1 MILYQM
7 KCSTTQQNM
16 IQIVQISFV
25 GCLETL
31 PSMMKLR
38 RRTPTCTTGS
48 SSAALLVE
56 NLNLIH
62 RTGMTF
68 PLLVLRSGT
77 EKLLIQTSNI
87 FFNYF
92 ILFYFW
98 CLTPQCLS
106 SMSWSKRAGLQTYG
120 CWPNAENY
128 CTRCSFACMVSL
140 HTNSWFLSE
149 TTPLLIF
156 ILFARIAGNGASEK
170 NLKEGVCA
178 QFEKN
183 FAKAKWRV
191 RGIALLAFLA
201 NSTINN
207 KMNE

>member
-1 MILYQM
+1 MILYQR
-7 KCSTTQQNM
+7 KCSTTQQNI

-87 FFNYF
+87 SNVYF
-92 ILFYFW
+92 ILFLMLYPSVSFFHVMK
-98 CLTPQCLS
+98 QK
-106 SMSWSKRAGLQTYG
+106 SWSADLWMLTK
-120 CWPNAENY
+120 C
-128 CTRCSFACMVSL
+128 
-140 HTNSWFLSE
+140 
-149 TTPLLIF
+149 
-156 ILFARIAGNGASEK
+156 
-170 NLKEGVCA
+170 
-178 QFEKN
+178 
-183 FAKAKWRV
+183 
-191 RGIALLAFLA
+191 
-201 NSTINN
+201 
-207 KMNE
+207 